1 MNPIIITKQLGK
13 VVKDGEHKRW
23 ILSDINLSLS
33 QGEFILINGSTGS
46 GKSTLLH
53 ILGGLMKPDHGSF
66 MVNNM
71 EMDALN
77 DTELSHYRKKVV
89 GFVFQSFF
97 LLPGMNALQ
106 NVAYPL
112 QLAGVGKEEREE
124 VAFSHLKKVGMEQ
137 HIHKTPKQLSGGQ
150 KQRVAIARSIVHDPL
165 IILADEPTGNLDSES
180 KKDVW
185 SLFIKL
191 KMEGATIIVV
201 SHEPSQLIPADLI
214 IRIVDG
220 RIDRVHEAT

>member
-13 VVKDGEHKRW
+13 VFKDGEQKRW
-23 ILSDINLSLS
+23 ILSDINLSLP

-53 ILGGLMKPDHGSF
+53 ILGGLMKSDHGSL
-66 MVNNM
+66 MVNNL
-71 EMDALN
+71 EMNVLN
-77 DTELSHYRKKVV
+77 ETELSHYRQKTV

-106 NVAYPL
+106 NVAFPL

-124 VAFSHLKKVGMEQ
+124 VAFSNLNKVGMEQ
-137 HIHKTPKQLSGGQ
+137 HVHKTPNQLSGGQ

-180 KKDVW
+180 KKEIW

-191 KMEGATIIVV
+191 KMDGATIIVV
-201 SHEPSQLIPADLI
+201 SHEPSHLIPADLI

-220 RIDRVHEAT
+220 RIDRLHEAT